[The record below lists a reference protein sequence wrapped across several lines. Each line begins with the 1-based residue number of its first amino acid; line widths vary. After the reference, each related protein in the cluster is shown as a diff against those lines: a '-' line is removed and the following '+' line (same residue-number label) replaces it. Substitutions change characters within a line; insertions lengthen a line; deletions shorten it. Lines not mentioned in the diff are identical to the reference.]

1 MVLIGGVY
9 LAQRHVTAP
18 CGGSRPMGKRARRAK
33 RVPRG
38 AEFFDRINRI
48 YMITKVAG
56 E

>member
-18 CGGSRPMGKRARRAK
+18 CGGSRPMGKR
-33 RVPRG
+33 VPRG